1 MAPTV
6 CAATCASSATRSP
19 GRCRCPLTRRNC
31 LPASI
36 IPAAHP
42 ARRIRHPTLP
52 GCSVVTVG
60 GCLVEPDNEHDEDEP
75 AKGAEPADD
84 GTGDG
89 ETLAAS
95 LARTGLAEGRDAEDQ
110 SEGRQAHQGQDEAGD
125 GETAGGHDPGLLHV
139 VVTQGGLSRSWRFL
153 ADRHDAPAGWT
164 HLRAHETRHDLV
176 CRLLLEKKKNKIE

>member
-1 MAPTV
+1 MEAGGV
-6 CAATCASSATRSP
+6 KW
-19 GRCRCPLTRRNC
+19 TRRSDLEVWVLRLSVGVTRGGQRESPVSC
-31 LPASI
+31 RVS
-36 IPAAHP
+36 
-42 ARRIRHPTLP
+42 
-52 GCSVVTVG
+52 GCSGVTVG

-75 AKGAEPADD
+75 AKGAEPTDD

-153 ADRHDAPAGWT
+153 VDRHDALAG
-164 HLRAHETRHDLV
+164 
-176 CRLLLEKKKNKIE
+176 